1 MQAHQGGK
9 LTSLELDSDRSRS
22 GHLGRSRRRWE
33 RTPLDAEVQIMSPV
47 AATGLALNI
56 SAGGVFVVLSR
67 ALREG
72 QICTLSLEG
81 QPEMARVA
89 WCKRVGT
96 GCAAGLEFL
105 GDEDPAAYYAA

>member
-1 MQAHQGGK
+1 MQVHQGGK
-9 LTSLELDSDRSRS
+9 LAPLELDSGRSRS
-22 GHLGRSRRRWE
+22 DHLGRSRRRWE
-33 RTPLDAEVQIMSPV
+33 RTPLDANVQIWSPV

-56 SAGGVFVVLSR
+56 SAGGVFVTVSR

-72 QICTLSLEG
+72 QVCTLSLEG

-96 GCAAGLEFL
+96 GCIAG
-105 GDEDPAAYYAA
+105 